1 MRFLED
7 EIDKLG
13 EGWKRVLLPETE
25 NKYFKELSSFIEG
38 EYEKG
43 KIFPEK
49 RNIFRAFRETEYE
62 DLRAVVLG
70 QDPYHNEGEADGL
83 AFSVGRNVKRP
94 PSLMNIIKE
103 VTLEEADMY
112 LLKNRNLYIESQ
124 NYDSVLLPWAK
135 QGVLLLNACLTVPA
149 GQANGHAGQ
158 IWEPFTDAVIKVV
171 NELEEPVVFILW
183 GSYARKKKPLITHD
197 RHLVLESAHPS
208 PLSAYRG
215 FFGSQPFSK
224 TNQFLKE
231 AGREPIDWLR

>member
-1 MRFLED
+1 MNVQIEESWKAHLQPEFEKDYFRTLTEFVKSEYSQYTIYPPGKL
-7 EIDKLG
+7 IFNAFNLCPFDKV
-13 EGWKRVLLPETE
+13 K
-25 NKYFKELSSFIEG
+25 
-38 EYEKG
+38 
-43 KIFPEK
+43 
-49 RNIFRAFRETEYE
+49 
-62 DLRAVVLG
+62 VVIIG
-70 QDPYHNEGEADGL
+70 QDPYHGPDQAQGL
-83 AFSVGRNVKRP
+83 SFSVPDHVPAP
-94 PSLMNIIKE
+94 PSLQNILKE
-103 VTLEEADMY
+103 LRSDIGEKRSHDLT
-112 LLKNRNLYIESQ
+112 S
-124 NYDSVLLPWAK
+124 WAE

-197 RHLVLESAHPS
+197 RHLILESAHPS

>member
-1 MRFLED
+1 MD
-7 EIDKLG
+7 QVK
-13 EGWKRVLLPETE
+13 VL
-25 NKYFKELSSFIEG
+25 I
-38 EYEKG
+38 
-43 KIFPEK
+43 
-49 RNIFRAFRETEYE
+49 
-62 DLRAVVLG
+62 LG
-70 QDPYHNEGEADGL
+70 QDPYHGPDQAQGL
-83 AFSVGRNVKRP
+83 SFSVPDHVPAP
-94 PSLMNIIKE
+94 PSLQNILKE
-103 VTLEEADMY
+103 LRSDIGEKRSHDLT
-112 LLKNRNLYIESQ
+112 S
-124 NYDSVLLPWAK
+124 WAE

-171 NELEEPVVFILW
+171 NDSEEPVVFILW

-224 TNQFLKE
+224 TNQFLTE